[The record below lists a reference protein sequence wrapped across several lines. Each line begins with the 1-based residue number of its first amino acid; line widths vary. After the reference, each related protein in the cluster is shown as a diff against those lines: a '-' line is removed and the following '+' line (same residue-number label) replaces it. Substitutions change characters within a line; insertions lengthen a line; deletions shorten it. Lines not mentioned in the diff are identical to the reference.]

1 MQTKEGNE
9 LGKVKIHHEAISTI
23 AGQVV
28 SGIPGVVKM
37 SGSIV
42 ENIAERL
49 GKKAPDKGI
58 KTEVV
63 GEEVKVEVAVVVRY
77 RTKIPEVAWQIQKNV
92 RKVIEEMTGLHVT
105 GVNVNV
111 EGVQLPKEEEEI
123 QGVQKKSP
131 EKQEDEN

>member
-1 MQTKEGNE
+1 MQTKEENE

-23 AGQVV
+23 ASQVV
-28 SGIPGVVKM
+28 AGIPGVVKM

-63 GEEVKVEVAVVVRY
+63 GNEVKVEVSVVVRY
-77 RTKIPEVAWQIQKNV
+77 RTKIPEIAWQIQKNV
-92 RKVIEEMTGLHVT
+92 RKIIEEMTGLHVT
-105 GVNVNV
+105 SVNVNV
-111 EGVQLPKEEEEI
+111 EGVQLPIEKEEA
-123 QGVQKKSP
+123 QGNSEST
-131 EKQEDEN
+131 EK